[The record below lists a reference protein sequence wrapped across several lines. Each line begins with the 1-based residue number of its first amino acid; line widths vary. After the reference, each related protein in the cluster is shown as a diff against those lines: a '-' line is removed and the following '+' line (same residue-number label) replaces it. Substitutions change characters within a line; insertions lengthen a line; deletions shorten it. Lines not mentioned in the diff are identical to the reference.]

1 MKLSRLLLV
10 LVLLLASCTPQDGLS
25 DSDGDGESVTIAYA
39 EPISSYSPLS
49 YEAKNRKYLTNIYEP
64 LVRYDSTFNFES
76 GLAVSW
82 GRLDETT
89 WDFKLRRDVAFHDGT
104 GFDADD
110 VLYSLELAQEYEES
124 ELGSLLSTI
133 VSVTKTEDHRVEI
146 VTSRPDPLLLNKLT
160 YVYMIPSGYEN
171 FDLPVGTGP
180 YRTAQFVDDTLVLE
194 RFDEYWG
201 PVAYFKEARLQY
213 ISDPEER
220 LLAMLSGEVDVLAN
234 VPPQSVTDL
243 EAAGI
248 EVENFPSLEVS
259 FLMLNQSGPFADAN
273 LRAAVWNALGTD
285 YVEQFG
291 AGYLMETSQFAA
303 TGITGYD
310 PQLESRAKDLDA
322 ARTYRAA
329 DPRDVIGLT
338 LDIPQGLEVLGE
350 AIKEDLGL
358 ININVTVN
366 AIPPA
371 DYEDVVMAG
380 FSDFYFFGWKYD
392 LADSEDFFAS
402 IVHTPTETY
411 GEFNAFGYS
420 NPEIDAKIEEASMVF
435 DATQRR
441 LLLSELSTQLLADQ
455 AVIPLFEAQVLY
467 ALSTDLYYDFRLD
480 GQIWA
485 SEIIENVVK

>member
-10 LVLLLASCTPQDGLS
+10 LALLLASCTSQGGLS
-25 DSDGDGESVTIAYA
+25 DAEREGESVTIAYA

-49 YEAKNRKYLTNIYEP
+49 YEAKNRKYLTNVYEP

-89 WDFKLRRDVAFHDGT
+89 WDFKLRRDVFFHDGT
-104 GFDADD
+104 SFDADD

-160 YVYMIPSGYEN
+160 YVYMVPSGYEN

-220 LLAMLSGEVDVLAN
+220 LLAMLSGEVDVLGN
-234 VPPQSVTDL
+234 VPPQSVVDL

-248 EVENFPSLEVS
+248 EVEDFPSLEVS
-259 FLMLNQSGPFADAN
+259 FLMLNQNGPFADAN

-291 AGYLMETSQFAA
+291 GGYLMKTSQFAA

-310 PQLESRAKDLDA
+310 PQLESRAKDLEA
-322 ARTYRAA
+322 AKNYRSLLAEE
-329 DPRDVIGLT
+329 VSLT
-338 LDIPQGLEVLGE
+338 LDVPQGLEVLGQ
-350 AIKEDLGL
+350 AIQEDLAE
-358 ININVTVN
+358 IDITVTVN
-366 AIPPA
+366 AIEPA
-371 DYEDVVMAG
+371 DYEEVIMTG
-380 FSDFYFFGWKYD
+380 LSDFYFFGWKYD

-402 IVHTPTETY
+402 IVHTPTGSY

-420 NPEIDAKIEEASMVF
+420 NPQVDAKIEEASTVF

-455 AVIPLFEAQVLY
+455 TVIPLFEAQVLY
-467 ALSTDLYYDFRLD
+467 ALSTELYYDFRLD